1 MGRKLD
7 PLNKVPRGPGRKS
20 RKQPGAEKEL
30 SKILS
35 DGDSEVKRLSSRS
48 RKRAAKRRQVE
59 EKKVKLSKPEVKQN
73 GNAQAVQ
80 KGKKKLS
87 GFSDE
92 NAEWLKPVKRAKKN
106 SDDDEEEDE
115 DFSDQEMD
123 SGDEK
128 PVKLV
133 DDDDDDEE
141 SGNDEP
147 AEELELSDSDDDLQ
161 DDFGASSEDEDDD
174 GGDLLPIEKAA
185 EKQKKKSKREKET
198 EDEEDIQLNVDSDEH
213 FTLPTA
219 EEMEQE
225 LSTHLDLTSVQ
236 ERIKDIVAVL
246 QDFAKRGGQHTRK
259 EYITVLRRDLATY
272 YSYGDYMIEMLS
284 DLFPVSEL
292 VDFLESCEVQ
302 RPVTIR
308 TNTLKTRRRDLAQSL
323 INRGVNLDPLGK
335 WSKTGL
341 VIYDSSVPIG
351 ATPEYLAG
359 HYMLQGASSLL
370 PVIALA
376 PQENERVMDMCCAPG
391 GKTSYMAQLMKNTGV
406 IVANDM
412 NTERLRS
419 VVGNLHRLGVTNC
432 IICNYDG
439 RKLSEVLGGFD
450 RVLLD
455 APCSGTGIISK
466 DPSVKTNKNAQ
477 DIQRCAH
484 IQKELILS
492 AIDSLDAQS
501 TSGGFLVYCTCSI
514 TVEENECVVDYA
526 LNKRNVKLVPT
537 GLDFGKEGFIKYKE
551 RRFHQS
557 LRLTRRFYPHTHNM
571 DGFFIAKLRKFANT
585 IPSSKEES
593 NADRTEQSD
602 PEKKEAGQKGASPKP
617 AIQELKKKQK
627 AHPTKPGQIAS
638 SAKPGQK
645 TPSAKPG
652 QKASPA
658 KPGQKTPSAKPG
670 QKALPAKPGQKAYP
684 AKPGQKA
691 SPAKPGQKA
700 SPAKPG
706 QKASPA
712 KPGQKASPAKPGQK
726 TPSAKP
732 WQKTP
737 SAKPWQKTPSAKP
750 GQKTPSAKPGQK
762 ASPSNPGQKASPA
775 KPGKKT
781 SPAKPWQKPSPA
793 KPGNKALLTKPWQ
806 KASLAK
812 PGQKTPPAKPELS
825 IPKTEERENL
835 VDEKQQKM
843 FMKKKKLLL
852 KKKKEKKKSK

>member
-7 PLNKVPRGPGRKS
+7 PLKKVPRGPGRKS
-20 RKQPGAEKEL
+20 RKQPGAENEL

-59 EKKVKLSKPEVKQN
+59 EQKVKPSKPEAKQN

-92 NAEWLKPVKRAKKN
+92 NAEWLKPVKRARKEEDD
-106 SDDDEEEDE
+106 DDDEEEEDD
-115 DFSDQEMD
+115 DFSDQEID

-133 DDDDDDEE
+133 GDDDEEEE

-161 DDFGASSEDEDDD
+161 DDYGASSEDEEEDDDDD

-198 EDEEDIQLNVDSDEH
+198 EDEEDIQLNVDGDEH

-219 EEMEQE
+219 EEMEQQ

-246 QDFAKRGGQHTRK
+246 QDFAKRGRQHTRQ

-308 TNTLKTRRRDLAQSL
+308 TNTLKTRRRDLAQAL

-376 PQENERVMDMCCAPG
+376 PQENERVLDMCCAPG

-406 IVANDM
+406 VVANDM
-412 NTERLRS
+412 NAERLRS

-501 TSGGFLVYCTCSI
+501 SSGGFLVYCTCSI

-526 LNKRNVKLVPT
+526 LKKRNVKLVPT
-537 GLDFGKEGFIKYKE
+537 GLDFGKEGFVKFKE

-557 LRLTRRFYPHTHNM
+557 LRLSRRFYPHTHNM
-571 DGFFIAKLRKFANT
+571 DGFFIAKLRKFSNT

-593 NADRTEQSD
+593 DADQTEQSD
-602 PEKKEAGQKGASPKP
+602 PEKKEVRQKAASPKH
-617 AIQELKKKQK
+617 ATQEQKKQQK
-627 AHPTKPGQIAS
+627 ASP
-638 SAKPGQK
+638 AKPGPK
-645 TPSAKPG
+645 ASPAKPG
-652 QKASPA
+652 PKASPAKPGPKASPAKPGKKASPA
-658 KPGQKTPSAKPG
+658 KPGQKASAAKPG
-670 QKALPAKPGQKAYP
+670 QKASAAKPGQKASAAKPGQKASAAKPGQKASAAKPGQKASLAKPGQKASLAKPGKNAPLAKPGQTAFPAKPGQTAFP

-700 SPAKPG
+700 SPAKPW

-712 KPGQKASPAKPGQK
+712 KLGLKTQPAKPG
-726 TPSAKP
+726 
-732 WQKTP
+732 
-737 SAKPWQKTPSAKP
+737 
-750 GQKTPSAKPGQK
+750 
-762 ASPSNPGQKASPA
+762 
-775 KPGKKT
+775 
-781 SPAKPWQKPSPA
+781 
-793 KPGNKALLTKPWQ
+793 
-806 KASLAK
+806 
-812 PGQKTPPAKPELS
+812 LS
-825 IPKTEERENL
+825 TPKTEEREIM
-835 VDEKQQKM
+835 DEKKQKM
-843 FMKKKKLLL
+843 FLKKKKLLL